1 MRNIYDELYE
11 LNIPQDSY
19 RIVYHVKG
27 KYVTPPEQGRLS
39 ECIDLVS
46 RNMLFP
52 EDRTRFLE
60 FFNLDALR
68 QNFAAGREYLIGEF
82 RKLWHDQEYH
92 WASITMFPVAQPDG
106 GDEIYLAFI
115 MDIGDKKQ
123 AEEVAQQ
130 NILLERQ
137 RLDDERYRT
146 IVEQT
151 DTLVFEWNLETD
163 TRYISPEIVARFA
176 GNYDHRDLMH
186 VWREDLVIH
195 PDDLP
200 LLTAFLKD
208 SRIQRYT
215 EMTARFRKRDGV
227 YIWCSPACTTTRAI
241 PSAISARSTTSTARP
256 VPCSRSSTGPSS
268 IS

>member
-1 MRNIYDELYE
+1 
-11 LNIPQDSY
+11 
-19 RIVYHVKG
+19 
-27 KYVTPPEQGRLS
+27 
-39 ECIDLVS
+39 
-46 RNMLFP
+46 
-52 EDRTRFLE
+52 
-60 FFNLDALR
+60 
-68 QNFAAGREYLIGEF
+68 
-82 RKLWHDQEYH
+82 
-92 WASITMFPVAQPDG
+92 MFPVAQPDG

-227 YIWCSPACTTTRAI
+227 YIWCKAALTCLHDDKGNPKRYIGTLNDVDSATRSVLALKYR
-241 PSAISARSTTSTARP
+241 AEFDLLTDLYNMHTF
-256 VPCSRSSTGPSS
+256 
-268 IS
+268 

>member
-1 MRNIYDELYE
+1 
-11 LNIPQDSY
+11 
-19 RIVYHVKG
+19 
-27 KYVTPPEQGRLS
+27 
-39 ECIDLVS
+39 
-46 RNMLFP
+46 
-52 EDRTRFLE
+52 
-60 FFNLDALR
+60 
-68 QNFAAGREYLIGEF
+68 
-82 RKLWHDQEYH
+82 
-92 WASITMFPVAQPDG
+92 
-106 GDEIYLAFI
+106 

-163 TRYISPEIVARFA
+163 TRYISPEIGARFA

-208 SRIQRYT
+208 SRTQRYT

-227 YIWCSPACTTTRAI
+227 YIWCKAALTCLRDDKGNPKRYIGT
-241 PSAISARSTTSTARP
+241 TTSTARP